1 MNDLERRLD
10 DRRLDQS
17 LVRSQ
22 VPVMRHSSPDRIF
35 SPDSSLIDCATCN
48 VDTRL
53 DAINVSAVRLFGFR
67 SFRQA
72 AVEVSSAKR
81 AAPDRSFSRSGNGLH
96 DKRDDGMS
104 GMTRSWRYATN

>member
-22 VPVMRHSSPDRIF
+22 VPVMRHS

-72 AVEVSSAKR
+72 AVDE
-81 AAPDRSFSRSGNGLH
+81 GNEPWVTL
-96 DKRDDGMS
+96 
-104 GMTRSWRYATN
+104 